1 MQMEFKDH
9 WSLENALK
17 VLQHQS
23 VDAKLW
29 AEAVEWLLLYGP
41 HEVQI
46 LLLHASGIATHQCFP
61 ELKINRYTEDGQPC
75 YDIAGIARALGI
87 DEEEAHRTIAEK
99 EMAHQIRHFI
109 EPDDIYTVH

>member
-1 MQMEFKDH
+1 MEFKDH

-17 VLQHQS
+17 VLQHQT

-41 HEVQI
+41 PDVQT
-46 LLLHASGIATHQCFP
+46 LLLHASGIATNECFP
-61 ELKINRYTEDGQPC
+61 ELKTNRCTEDGQPC
-75 YDIAGIARALGI
+75 YDIAAIARALGI

-109 EPDDIYTVH
+109 EPDDTYTVH